1 MLKEKHDMK
10 TIADIMTRQV
20 ESISQNENVQKAA
33 QMMRDANVG
42 ILPVTD
48 GNQLLGVITDR
59 DICMRVVA
67 EGREPSITYVQ
78 QVMTKDVVTCPPE
91 TEIREA
97 IEMMTRK
104 QIRRLMIVDQNRQL
118 VGVVAQADVARDE
131 SLDKE
136 TERLVEGVSQ

>member
-48 GNQLLGVITDR
+48 GNELLGVITDR
-59 DICMRVVA
+59 DICMRVVT
-67 EGREPSITYVQ
+67 EGRVRRVTFVQ
-78 QVMTKDVVTCPPE
+78 QVMTKDVVICPPE
-91 TEIREA
+91 TEIQEA
-97 IEMMTRK
+97 IKMMIRK
-104 QIRRLMIVDQNRQL
+104 EKPRF
-118 VGVVAQADVARDE
+118 
-131 SLDKE
+131 K
-136 TERLVEGVSQ
+136 

>member
-1 MLKEKHDMK
+1 MLKEESEMK

-20 ESISQNENVQKAA
+20 ESISQNENVQQAA
-33 QMMRDANVG
+33 QMMRDADVG

-67 EGREPSITYVQ
+67 EGREPAGTYVQ
-78 QVMTKDVVTCPPE
+78 QVMTKDIVTCPPV
-91 TEIREA
+91 TEIRQA

-104 QIRRLMIVDQNRQL
+104 QIPRLKIV
-118 VGVVAQADVARDE
+118 E
-131 SLDKE
+131 
-136 TERLVEGVSQ
+136 

>member
-1 MLKEKHDMK
+1 MK
-10 TIADIMTRQV
+10 TIADIMTHQV
-20 ESISQNENVQKAA
+20 ESISQNENVQQAA
-33 QMMRDANVG
+33 QMMRDLDVG

-48 GNQLLGVITDR
+48 GGKLLGVITDR

-67 EGREPSITYVQ
+67 EGKEPGITYVQ
-78 QVMTKDVVTCPPE
+78 QIMTKDVVTCSPE
-91 TEIREA
+91 TEIRKA
-97 IEMMTRK
+97 IEMMTRN

-131 SLDKE
+131 NLDRE

>member
-1 MLKEKHDMK
+1 
-10 TIADIMTRQV
+10 
-20 ESISQNENVQKAA
+20 
-33 QMMRDANVG
+33 MMRDADVG

-67 EGREPSITYVQ
+67 EGREPAVTYVQ
-78 QVMTKDVVTCPPE
+78 QVMTKDIVTCPPD
-91 TEIREA
+91 TEIRQA

-131 SLDKE
+131 SLDHE

>member
-78 QVMTKDVVTCPPE
+78 QVMTKDVVTCPPD
-91 TEIREA
+91 TEIRQAVEL
-97 IEMMTRK
+97 MPR
-104 QIRRLMIVDQNRQL
+104 QPIRRLRS
-118 VGVVAQADVARDE
+118 VGPSRHPVGEVCRD
-131 SLDKE
+131 
-136 TERLVEGVSQ
+136 G